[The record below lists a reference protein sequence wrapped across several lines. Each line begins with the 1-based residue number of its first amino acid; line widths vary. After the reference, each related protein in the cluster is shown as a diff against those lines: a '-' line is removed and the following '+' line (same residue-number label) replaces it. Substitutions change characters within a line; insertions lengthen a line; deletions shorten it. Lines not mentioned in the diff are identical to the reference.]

1 MFSLHPLRLVLWMGI
16 WLIPQAVFAVRQ
28 PRQAQPA
35 NIRPAI
41 QKQLDRARMAA
52 SRHQT
57 DSVTYHLNRALDI
70 SLHSGSVREQMQVH
84 YEAAKILQEIDAY
97 YRANEQFAAA
107 LHLAR
112 QSGDTLGTVDLLID
126 RSYLYDYWQMRD
138 SAAAFLS
145 RAFDLAHR
153 AGYRKG
159 KARAALLL
167 GNMYWAEHKTSQA
180 LEYYRQTFDIARSI
194 PDSTGMAAALQN
206 IGLCLAQQGDN
217 AGALEHFERSA
228 AILQNIPSERLTLA
242 GAYGNLALLY
252 ARQGDKAGSFAY
264 LNRAMDIY
272 RRHGNAEQKA
282 IGYHTYARCLYE
294 LKNYSLSNRYLDSC
308 IALARNNHF
317 GLMLQTALH
326 QYALN
331 EKKAGNYKAA
341 LDFMERY
348 TQVKDSLATRKYH
361 RQLAELNVKY
371 KTRERQHQIRQLQ
384 LAKAQ
389 EKARFRYL
397 LIASILLLL
406 TFLATGYVLIQKRK
420 IARLQWEKMRLEA
433 KNLADELARKNKQL
447 SEHALHM
454 LHKNELL
461 SGILKRLE
469 ALINAPPGQDRDHLK
484 QLQGEIR
491 KMLRADK
498 DWEVLSRHFE
508 RINED
513 FVRKIRSVNP
523 HISTNDLRLA
533 TLMKMNLTNK
543 EIAQLLNINY
553 QSVKNAQYRL
563 KRKLNLAP
571 GENLRVFLA
580 SL

>member
-1 MFSLHPLRLVLWMGI
+1 MFLLRYIRPGLRAGFLFLPLLLFATRQ
-16 WLIPQAVFAVRQ
+16 PQGGQPDDIRPVVRQ
-28 PRQAQPA
+28 W
-35 NIRPAI
+35 
-41 QKQLDRARMAA
+41 LDRATAA
-52 SRHQT
+52 VSHRRA
-57 DSVTYHLNRALDI
+57 DSVTYYLNRALDV
-70 SLHSGSVREQMQVH
+70 SRRSGSGREQMLSH
-84 YEAAKILQEIDAY
+84 YRAAKIFQEIDAY
-97 YRANEQFAAA
+97 SRANEQYAAA
-107 LHLAR
+107 QHWAHQLH
-112 QSGDTLGTVDLLID
+112 DTLTSVDLLID

-138 SAAAFLS
+138 SASAFLS
-145 RAFDLAHR
+145 RAFDMAHR

-167 GNMYWAEHKTSQA
+167 GNMYWAEHKAGQA
-180 LEYYRQTFDIARSI
+180 LEYYRQAYDIARNI

-206 IGLCLAQQGDN
+206 IGLCLAQNGDD
-217 AGALEHFERSA
+217 AGALEHFKRSA
-228 AILQNIPSERLTLA
+228 GILQKIPSKRLTLA

-272 RRHGNAEQKA
+272 RRYGNAEQKA

-308 IALARNNHF
+308 VALARDNRF
-317 GLMLQTALH
+317 GLMLQSALH
-326 QYALN
+326 QYFLN
-331 EKKAGNYKAA
+331 KKKAGDYRGA
-341 LDFMERY
+341 LDFAEKYMR
-348 TQVKDSLATRKYH
+348 VKDSLSTRKYH

-384 LAKAQ
+384 LAKRQ
-389 EKARFRYL
+389 ERARFRYL
-397 LIASILLLL
+397 LVASVLLLL
-406 TFLATGYVLIQKRK
+406 TFLATGYVLVQKRK
-420 IARLQWEKMRLEA
+420 IARLQWEKIRLEA
-433 KNLADELARKNKQL
+433 KNLSDELARKNKQL

-469 ALINAPPGQDRDHLK
+469 ALIDAPPGQDREHLK

-563 KRKLNLAP
+563 KQKLNLAP